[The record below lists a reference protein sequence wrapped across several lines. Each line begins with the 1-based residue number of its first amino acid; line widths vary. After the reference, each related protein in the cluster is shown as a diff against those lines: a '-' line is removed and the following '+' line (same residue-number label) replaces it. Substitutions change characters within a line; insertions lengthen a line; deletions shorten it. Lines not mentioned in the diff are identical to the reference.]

1 MFNKR
6 VNRSRIIGCML
17 SNRKDAH
24 IVMKR
29 TVSILFSLC
38 LILGMM
44 TATPASAS
52 AETID
57 SVPRITITTEN
68 GNGTALEKADGYVN
82 AEITVTDVNGE
93 SLTDSV
99 LFKVRGHSTALAF
112 VTKKAFTFKFSKK
125 KDLLGMGAG
134 KKWALLANTF
144 DPTLLRNYIAFDLA
158 KRMGL
163 AYTSEQR
170 FVELWVDGS
179 FRGCYTLMEPVQ
191 EGKARVD
198 IDIESNGGMND
209 FLIELEATRS
219 ESDVTYFKT
228 DGIRFAVSEPEEPNA
243 EQLAYIQS
251 TMDDIT
257 ATVKTGDRDAISAK
271 IDIPSFTK
279 FYLLNE
285 LYKTVDFNFS
295 SVFFYYK
302 DGVLYAG
309 PAWDYDLAAGNS
321 NAAYSANAAA
331 CAASD
336 GLSAANCHLY
346 RYLCS
351 CDWFNEEVHKAFRLY
366 YDDFADLAAEGGMID
381 RLLDEYRPLFDR
393 NYTDAGWNVSKWW
406 VNVQK
411 KPLSTYDENV
421 GYLRGW
427 LSDRVGWL
435 NEYYP
440 PIDEPIVVY
449 VRGDADGD
457 GAVTILDATA
467 IQRKL
472 AELATASFN
481 EAAADV
487 DGDGLNIIDATKIQ
501 RYLAEFENIY
511 HINEPVSESP

>member
-1 MFNKR
+1 
-6 VNRSRIIGCML
+6 
-17 SNRKDAH
+17 
-24 IVMKR
+24 MKR
-29 TVSILFSLC
+29 TVSLLLCLC
-38 LILGMM
+38 LILSLF
-44 TATPASAS
+44 TVIPASAS
-52 AETID
+52 AETIY

-82 AEITVTDVNGE
+82 AEITIADVNGE
-93 SLTDSV
+93 SMTDSA
-99 LFKVRGHSTALAF
+99 LFKVRGHSTALSF

-125 KDLLGMGAG
+125 KDVLGMGAG

-158 KRMGL
+158 QRMGL

-179 FRGCYTLMEPVQ
+179 CRGCYTLMEPVQ
-191 EGKARVD
+191 EGKNRVD
-198 IDIESNGGMND
+198 IDIESNDGMND
-209 FLIELEATRS
+209 FLLELEASRA
-219 ESDVTYFKT
+219 ESDVTYFRT

-243 EQLAYIQS
+243 EQLSYIKS
-251 TMDDIT
+251 TMDDIM
-257 ATVKTGDRDAISAK
+257 AAVKTGDRDAVSAK

-321 NAAYSANAAA
+321 NAAYSATAAA

-346 RYLCS
+346 QYLCS
-351 CDWFNEEVHKAFRLY
+351 YDWFNDEVRKAFRVY
-366 YDDFADLAAEGGMID
+366 YDDFSDIAAEGGMID
-381 RLLDEYRPLFDR
+381 RLLEEYRPLFDR
-393 NYTDAGWNVSKWW
+393 NYSDAGWNVSKWW

-421 GYLRGW
+421 GYLRDW
-427 LSDRVGWL
+427 LSARVSWL

-440 PIDEPIVVY
+440 PLDEPVAAY
-449 VRGDADGD
+449 VRGDSNDDGT
-457 GAVTILDATA
+457 VTVLDVTL
-467 IQRKL
+467 IQRRL
-472 AELATASFN
+472 AELTITTFN
-481 EAAADV
+481 EKAADV
-487 DGDGLNIIDATKIQ
+487 DDDGLNIADATRIQ
-501 RYLAEFENIY
+501 RYLAGFDNIY
-511 HINEPVSESP
+511 HIDEGVFDDDPTKQQLARDPYESPFVPE

>member
-1 MFNKR
+1 
-6 VNRSRIIGCML
+6 
-17 SNRKDAH
+17 
-24 IVMKR
+24 MKR
-29 TVSILFSLC
+29 TISLLLSLC
-38 LILGMM
+38 LILGLF
-44 TATPASAS
+44 TVISASAS
-52 AETID
+52 AEEVYP
-57 SVPRITITTEN
+57 VPRITITTEN

-82 AEITVTDVNGE
+82 AEITIADVNGE

-99 LFKVRGHSTALAF
+99 QFKVRGHSTALTF

-125 KDLLGMGAG
+125 KDVLGMGAG

-158 KRMGL
+158 QRMGL
-163 AYTSEQR
+163 EYTSEQR
-170 FVELWVDGS
+170 YVELWVDGS
-179 FRGCYTLMEPVQ
+179 YRGCYTLMEPVQ

-198 IDIESNGGMND
+198 IDIESNDGMND
-209 FLIELEATRS
+209 FLLELEATRA

-243 EQLAYIQS
+243 DQLAYIKS
-251 TMDDIT
+251 TMDNIM
-257 ATVKTGDRDAISAK
+257 ATVKSGDRDAVAAK

-285 LYKTVDFNFS
+285 FYKTVDFNFS

-331 CAASD
+331 CAETD

-346 RYLCS
+346 KYLCS
-351 CDWFNEEVHKAFRLY
+351 CDWFKDEIRKAFHMY
-366 YDDFADLAAEGGMID
+366 YDDFSNVAAEGGMID
-381 RLLDEYRPLFDR
+381 RLLEEYRPLFDR
-393 NYTDAGWNVSKWW
+393 NYTDAGWNAGKWW

-421 GYLRGW
+421 GYLRDW
-427 LSDRVGWL
+427 LSARVSWM

-440 PIDEPIVVY
+440 PIDEPPASYI
-449 VRGDADGD
+449 RGDSDGD
-457 GAVTILDATA
+457 GIITVMDATA
-467 IQRKL
+467 IQRVIVNLPVPFFDEK
-472 AELATASFN
+472 
-481 EAAADV
+481 AADV
-487 DGDGLNIIDATKIQ
+487 DGDGLNISDATWIQ
-501 RYLAEFENIY
+501 RYLAKFENIY
-511 HINEPVSESP
+511 HIDERVFVEEPTTPQPAQDEYELPFIPG